1 MDKVLGVVNKVNIV
15 PVAPVVEEN
24 YDRDLFEKFMQQ
36 LSVWSYANRSQE
48 DFISLTDDEKKAIIR
63 QYYNDMKSRRIFAGK
78 QRDIFVLFEAKLG

>member
-24 YDRDLFEKFMQQ
+24 YNQDLFEKFMQQ
-36 LSVWSYANRSQE
+36 LLVWSYANRSQE

-63 QYYNDMKSRRIFAGK
+63 QYYNDMKSRRIFSGK
-78 QRDIFVLFEAKLG
+78 RHDIFALFDTMLG

>member
-36 LSVWSYANRSQE
+36 LSVWSYANRS
-48 DFISLTDDEKKAIIR
+48 
-63 QYYNDMKSRRIFAGK
+63 
-78 QRDIFVLFEAKLG
+78 